1 MKILVIVN
9 PMPKGGRA
17 LRLLPKIKQ
26 WLSQSTHHF
35 SYVTCKNPSDMRA
48 QMVAA
53 SNQGIEGF
61 LLAGGDGTVHEA
73 LQAIGETALPFGL
86 LPCGRGNDFARNIG
100 LSSGL
105 SFKSHF
111 PSTLNS
117 KTIDL
122 PNVNGISFGSIACV
136 GFDAAVNRLTRDQK
150 GFFKGKVGYVVCVL
164 KALNDFRPFEVEIK
178 IDHDSWQGRVMM
190 VAIANGPFYGG
201 GMKIAPGALMDDGQ
215 LDVYVIEEVPRWEL
229 LRQFP
234 KVYRGLHTS
243 HPKVVVKSGQV
254 IRITSDEDREIFADG
269 EYVGNLPCIA
279 TVGRKKV
286 SVLVPSLN

>member
-1 MKILVIVN
+1 MKILVIIN
-9 PMPKGGRA
+9 PIAKGGGA

-26 WLSQSTHHF
+26 WLSESPHYF
-35 SYVTCKNPSDMRA
+35 SYVICKNPAEMRA
-48 QMVAA
+48 RMVAA
-53 SNQGIEGF
+53 PDQGIEGF
-61 LLAGGDGTVHEA
+61 LLVGGDGTVHEA

-105 SFKSHF
+105 SFKRCF
-111 PSTLNS
+111 PSTLHF
-117 KTIDL
+117 KRIDL
-122 PNVNGISFGSIACV
+122 PNVNGVPFGSIACV
-136 GFDAAVNRLTRDQK
+136 GFDAAVNKLARDQK
-150 GFFKGKVGYVVCVL
+150 GFFKGKIGYAVCVL
-164 KALNDFRPFEVEIK
+164 KALNDFRPFPIEIK
-178 IDHDSWQGRVMM
+178 IDHNSWQGRVMM

-215 LDVYVIEEVPRWEL
+215 LDVYAIEEVPRWEL

-243 HPKVVVKSGQV
+243 HPKVVVRSGRK
-254 IRITSDEDREIFADG
+254 IRITSDEGREIFADG
-269 EYVGNLPCIA
+269 EHVGNLPCVA

-286 SVLVPSLN
+286 NVLVPPI